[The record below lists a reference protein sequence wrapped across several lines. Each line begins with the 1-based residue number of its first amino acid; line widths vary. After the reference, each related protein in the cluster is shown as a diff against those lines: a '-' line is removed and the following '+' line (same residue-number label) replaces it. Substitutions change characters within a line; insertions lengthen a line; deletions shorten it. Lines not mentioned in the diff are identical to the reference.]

1 MNAFQSGY
9 ARACSGPEQAEV
21 WLQLSLDFGGDC
33 ELRPDDREQ
42 PLDQQMAVF
51 AEPANDCGK
60 SLISLNLSAG

>member
-9 ARACSGPEQAEV
+9 APVGSGPEQVEV
-21 WLQLSLDFGGDC
+21 WLQLSLDFGVGC
-33 ELRPDDREQ
+33 ELRPDEREQ
-42 PLDQQMAVF
+42 PIDQQMAAF